1 MLTRRREDRA
11 FSEEDLLEPDT
22 PYGKSKLEAG
32 KLVLKGGYVPEP
44 VVLRL
49 CMVYGA
55 EAKGN
60 MQKMLQ
66 AVSRHRFPPVTPRPT

>member
-11 FSEEDLLEPDT
+11 FSEDDLIDPDT
-22 PYGKSKLEAG
+22 LYGRSKHEAE

-49 CMVYGA
+49 CMVYGDD
-55 EAKGN
+55 
-60 MQKMLQ
+60 
-66 AVSRHRFPPVTPRPT
+66 SIIR